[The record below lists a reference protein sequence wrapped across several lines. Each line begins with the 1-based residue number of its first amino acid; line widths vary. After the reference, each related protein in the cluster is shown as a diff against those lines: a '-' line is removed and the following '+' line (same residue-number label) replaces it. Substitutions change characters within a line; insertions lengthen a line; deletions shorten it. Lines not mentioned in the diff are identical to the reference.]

1 VIQRTSK
8 NRRVHLSHLLLC
20 VISCGDG
27 ICGSSGDG
35 CDGDGGDYSSG
46 DGCDGDGGGNSGG
59 KSEQTHNSQQ
69 VDLLQKALLLLP

>member
-8 NRRVHLSHLLLC
+8 NKRVHLSHLLLC

-35 CDGDGGDYSSG
+35 CDDGGGDYSSG
-46 DGCDGDGGGNSGG
+46 DGYDDGGGNSGG
-59 KSEQTHNSQQ
+59 KSEQTHYLLQA
-69 VDLLQKALLLLP
+69 VLLQKALLLLP